1 MKILIGAGFV
11 IEICTTE
18 GVKLCNVSR
27 VSCIE
32 FAGSRLW
39 SVTDTCCLT
48 DTPDL
53 FYCEDFIE
61 VRLRFNGL
69 YFI

>member
-11 IEICTTE
+11 IEICTTV

-32 FAGSRLW
+32 YPGSKLW
-39 SVTDTCCLT
+39 PVTDTYRLT
-48 DTPDL
+48 AITYTNL
-53 FYCEDFIE
+53 MN
-61 VRLRFNGL
+61 LL
-69 YFI
+69 